1 MSCSRTARPN
11 PSMYDF
17 FRMAFLLMSTL
28 DRNLTCTTSF
38 FVFLILLWLRD
49 YGAARQDAVL
59 AMRLAERSFKDG
71 YISNLKFSNLTSFWN
86 ARVPSNEVRKKSVRF
101 ASNGGLW

>member
-1 MSCSRTARPN
+1 
-11 PSMYDF
+11 MYDF

-28 DRNLTCTTSF
+28 DRNLTSTTSF

>member
-17 FRMAFLLMSTL
+17 FRMALLLMSTL
-28 DRNLTCTTSF
+28 DRNLTSTTSF

-59 AMRLAERSFKDG
+59 AMRLAE
-71 YISNLKFSNLTSFWN
+71 
-86 ARVPSNEVRKKSVRF
+86 
-101 ASNGGLW
+101 